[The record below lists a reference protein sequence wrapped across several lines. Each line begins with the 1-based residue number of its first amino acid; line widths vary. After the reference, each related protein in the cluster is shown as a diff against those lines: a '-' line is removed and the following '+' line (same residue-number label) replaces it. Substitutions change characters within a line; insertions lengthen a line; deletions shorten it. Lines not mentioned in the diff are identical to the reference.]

1 MFVVGSDMCDYLKTM
16 KFSSL
21 FVLACG
27 AVVRVKEALDG
38 LKRIAIE

>member
-1 MFVVGSDMCDYLKTM
+1 MRKYLKGM

-27 AVVRVKEALDG
+27 SVVQVKEAQDG
-38 LKRIAIE
+38 LKRVVKE

>member
-1 MFVVGSDMCDYLKTM
+1 MHKYLTGM

-27 AVVRVKEALDG
+27 AVVQVKGALDA
-38 LKRIAIE
+38 LTIVAEE